1 MNYFPLRRDPLISS
15 CLDRWNSRRRISAS
29 CGASSQR
36 WILFLFVAGLSLTGC
51 HSRSSTQGPSIE
63 FTRVPLASEGGPDK
77 LGTIEGRVSQAR
89 PGQRIVL
96 FARWGPWWV
105 QPLADQPFTTIQP
118 DSTWRNSTHFGTEY
132 AAALVDPEYQ
142 AKPIMDALP
151 SEGAG
156 VVVVKITRGRP
167 VFWQTFWFRLIA
179 LIAIVLAT
187 LIFYSARVLRLSRQL
202 NMRFEERL
210 GERTRIAQELH
221 DTLLQGLIS
230 ASMQLHVV
238 ADRMPADSAAK
249 PELSRVLDLMRR
261 VIEEGRNAVVG
272 LRANQNG
279 LLDLGEAFSQVRQEF
294 AGHGETEFH
303 VIVEGAP
310 RPLHPLIRDEIYK
323 IGREALTN
331 AFRHSRASKIE
342 VELEYAIDGLR
353 VFVRDSGTGFDSVLL
368 HSGPDRH
375 WGLSGMQERA
385 KRIGA
390 QLRVLTR
397 PGAGTEV
404 ELTVPKR
411 ISYVPAAST
420 GASKWLGRIIPGRK
434 PTIDRP
440 SSEQGK

>member
-1 MNYFPLRRDPLISS
+1 MEKFNTLG
-15 CLDRWNSRRRISAS
+15 NGV
-29 CGASSQR
+29 CGRA
-36 WILFLFVAGLSLTGC
+36 
-51 HSRSSTQGPSIE
+51 
-63 FTRVPLASEGGPDK
+63 
-77 LGTIEGRVSQAR
+77 
-89 PGQRIVL
+89 
-96 FARWGPWWV
+96 
-105 QPLADQPFTTIQP
+105 
-118 DSTWRNSTHFGTEY
+118 
-132 AAALVDPEYQ
+132 Q

-156 VVVVKITRGRP
+156 VVVVKVTRGRP

-179 LIAIVLAT
+179 LTAIALAA
-187 LIFYSARVLRLSRQL
+187 LVFYSARVLRLSRQL

-261 VIEEGRNAVVG
+261 VIEEGRNAVGG
-272 LRANQNG
+272 LRAGRNG
-279 LLDLGEAFSQVRQEF
+279 SSNLGEAFSQVRQEF
-294 AGHGETEFH
+294 AGQGETEFH
-303 VIVEGAP
+303 VIVEGGP

-331 AFRHSRASKIE
+331 AFRHSRASNIE

-353 VFVRDSGTGFDSVLL
+353 VLVRDNGTGFDPVLP
-368 HSGPDRH
+368 HAGPNRH
-375 WGLSGMQERA
+375 WGLSGMRERA
-385 KRIGA
+385 ERIGA
-390 QLRVLTR
+390 RLRVLTR
-397 PGAGTEV
+397 PAAGTEV
-404 ELTVPKR
+404 ELTVPGR

-434 PTIDRP
+434 PTIDRRP
-440 SSEQGK
+440 SEQAK